1 MVQDPPNP
9 AGTQPPGFALKFG
22 TDGVRAEANS
32 ELTAEYAL
40 ALGRAVAT
48 VYDVGVVLIGADTR
62 RSSPMLAAAVG
73 AGVAAAG
80 SDAVDFETT
89 STPCLAGYSRHLGL
103 PAVMISASHNPAVD
117 NGLKVFAP
125 GGTKLDDADQAR
137 IESLIAAG
145 GGSADTALETP
156 VGAGVG
162 RVARLGTDLLA
173 QILAPFEVDSFPVAQ
188 FDGYVRSVVDAAGG
202 PEALAG
208 LAVVFDAANGA
219 AYDLGP
225 RVLRSL
231 GAETIERAVQPDG
244 MNINDGC
251 GSTHLDALQ
260 AELEGRRGVI
270 GIAVDGDADRCLAVD
285 EAGEIIDGDQILA
298 ICAIDMFD
306 RGVLDNN
313 AIAITVMSNLGLR
326 VALRERGIDFVD
338 TPVGDRHVVEAMGRK
353 GLVLGGE
360 QSGHVIFADA
370 ATTGDG
376 VLTAVRLLEVVKRTG
391 RTLAELAAGAMTRL
405 PQVMVNVRTRA
416 GQPDAAAEQRLA
428 EEIRHA
434 ELDLGQMGRVL
445 VRRSGTEPLMRIM
458 VEAADPETAERWAER
473 IAQTIR

>member
-1 MVQDPPNP
+1 
-9 AGTQPPGFALKFG
+9 
-22 TDGVRAEANS
+22 
-32 ELTAEYAL
+32 
-40 ALGRAVAT
+40 
-48 VYDVGVVLIGADTR
+48 
-62 RSSPMLAAAVG
+62 ML
-73 AGVAAAG
+73 
-80 SDAVDFETT
+80 
-89 STPCLAGYSRHLGL
+89 
-103 PAVMISASHNPAVD
+103 
-117 NGLKVFAP
+117 
-125 GGTKLDDADQAR
+125 
-137 IESLIAAG
+137 
-145 GGSADTALETP
+145 
-156 VGAGVG
+156 
-162 RVARLGTDLLA
+162 
-173 QILAPFEVDSFPVAQ
+173 
-188 FDGYVRSVVDAAGG
+188 
-202 PEALAG
+202 
-208 LAVVFDAANGA
+208 
-219 AYDLGP
+219 
-225 RVLRSL
+225 
-231 GAETIERAVQPDG
+231 
-244 MNINDGC
+244 
-251 GSTHLDALQ
+251 
-260 AELEGRRGVI
+260 
-270 GIAVDGDADRCLAVD
+270 GIAVDGEADRCLEVD

-313 AIAITVMSNLGLR
+313 ASAITVMSNLGLR

-405 PQVMVNVRTRA
+405 PQVMVNVRTQP
-416 GQPDAAAEQRLA
+416 GQPDAAAEERLA

-458 VEAADPETAERWAER
+458 VEAADAETAERWAER